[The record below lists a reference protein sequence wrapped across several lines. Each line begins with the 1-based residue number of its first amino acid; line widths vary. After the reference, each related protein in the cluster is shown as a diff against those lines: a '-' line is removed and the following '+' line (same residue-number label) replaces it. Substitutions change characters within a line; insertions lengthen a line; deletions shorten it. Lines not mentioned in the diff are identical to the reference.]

1 MSDLRD
7 RLTLSEIIG
16 RKVKLA
22 RAGREFKG
30 CCPFH
35 KEKSPSFYIN
45 DDKQFYHCFGCGA
58 HGDAVGFLMQHDNM
72 SFIEAV
78 EMLAAQAGM
87 QVPEQ
92 TPQEVE
98 KARKEKDIYSLMDA
112 ATNFF
117 AAELDKPAQREAKKY
132 LLDRG
137 MSEDMMTSFR
147 IGFAPAD
154 GQALRKHLKAKDYT
168 EAQMIESGVLRKS
181 DRGGDAYSF
190 FRERIIFPVA
200 DRRGRIVA
208 FGGRIMPEAAKAM
221 EAATGQKPPKYI
233 NSSDSPLFHKGR
245 MLYGESH
252 ARTAATEGKPVI
264 VVEGYMDVMACF
276 QSGFRGAVAPL
287 GTALTEEQIMSL
299 WKMITA
305 EHKAPILC
313 FDGDDAGRR
322 AAARACE
329 RLLPLLKADHTA
341 LIAFLPQGQDPD
353 SLLRGQGKAALQT
366 VLDGAISL
374 VDFVWSQ
381 NTAGRRLDAP
391 EARAGL
397 QKALDDET
405 GRIADRTVQHYYKQV
420 FQEKLFKL
428 FAPVQAAK
436 NNRFDS
442 RQSKDWQKKKE
453 RSITAPITRR
463 PAPAGIHAA
472 QVALLA
478 AIINHP
484 DIFDEV
490 EEDLGSLQ
498 IDDKRLD
505 GLRQAALAVLGGS
518 EALDSQG
525 LRNYLTEQGFAE
537 EVELVLAQT
546 AHGRQT
552 FARPETARDRVLEGW
567 QETRRYIEEQAA
579 MREDRAARQ
588 EGIK

>member
-16 RKVKLA
+16 RKMKLI

-35 KEKSPSFYIN
+35 TENSPSFYIN
-45 DDKQFYHCFGCGA
+45 DDEQFYHCFGCGA
-58 HGDAVGFLMQHDNM
+58 HGDAVGFVMQHDNM
-72 SFIEAV
+72 SFIDAV
-78 EMLAAQAGM
+78 KMLAAQAGM

-92 TPQEVE
+92 SPQEVE
-98 KARKEKDIYSLMDA
+98 KARREKDIYSLMDA

-117 AAELDKPAQREAKKY
+117 AAELHKPAQREAKKY

-154 GQALRKHLKAKDYT
+154 GQALRRHLKAKEYT
-168 EAQMIESGVLRKS
+168 EAQMIEAGVLRKS

-200 DRRGRIVA
+200 DRRGRVVA

-252 ARTAATEGKPVI
+252 ARTAAAEGQPVI

-276 QSGFRGAVAPL
+276 QAGFRGAVAPL

-299 WKMITA
+299 WKMIPA

-366 VLDGAISL
+366 VLGGAISL
-374 VDFVWSQ
+374 ADFVWSQ
-381 NTAGRRLDAP
+381 NTAGRRLDTP

-420 FQEKLFKL
+420 FQEKLYKL
-428 FAPVQAAK
+428 FAPASAARG
-436 NNRFDS
+436 NRFDS
-442 RQSKDWQKKKE
+442 RQSKDWQKKKAPAA
-453 RSITAPITRR
+453 TAPITRR
-463 PAPAGIHAA
+463 PAPAGTHAA

-490 EEDLGSLQ
+490 EEDMGSLQ
-498 IDDKRLD
+498 IDDRRLD
-505 GLRQAALAVLGGS
+505 GLRQAALAALGGP

-525 LRNYLTEQGFAE
+525 LRNHLTEQGFAE

-552 FARPETARDRVLEGW
+552 FARPETDRDRVLEGW

-579 MREDRAARQ
+579 LREVRGRPAR
-588 EGIK
+588 GN